1 MKKILNKTLPII
13 LSAAVLFSTVSVG
26 ALAVTPSE
34 SLMKTASTATP
45 EGTETLKADG
55 EDRAAETGTQ
65 TDAREDQTN
74 VDADIEEEVEA
85 TIPEEWVDV
94 HIKSVED
101 FLVFAKNCRL
111 DTWSRNKRVYLDAD
125 ISLLGCEF
133 DGIAT
138 FGGYFD
144 GQDHTIKDLNIYES
158 ESYLGLFSRVQSDG
172 VIIDLNVEGRVTPS
186 GATTIIGGLC
196 GDNSGI
202 IANCSFKG
210 VVDGED
216 YVGGLVGINELS
228 GMIMDCETSGSVTGT
243 HFTGGIAGENM
254 GNIGECTNRACV
266 NITNHETALSV
277 DDISVDSLLS
287 VVGLEDEDKDEA
299 EASAMVNGV
308 VDMGGIA
315 GISIGVIQY
324 CTNEGPVGYENVGY
338 NVGGIAGRQS
348 GYILSSTNNAE
359 ILGRKDVGGIVGQAE
374 PYVTLDFANDITQQL
389 SENIEKLHDVISV
402 TLNDA
407 DSQSD
412 TISARLSVIQ
422 AFADNALNDTKF
434 LESETIDW
442 ANGMTSAANEAIDR
456 VNYIITE
463 SGKSGGVID
472 NATSAAKSTKDAA
485 NSLKSAVNDLDVYKY
500 MSKDEQLEYDA
511 ARNNL
516 EEAIDEHTDYVSDY
530 TEDNYDA
537 FYNYYIDYYRFE
549 SGYTTGDGD
558 SNENN
563 LAYVDG
569 DNEVI
574 KETSS
579 SSQPSSMTAAQIT
592 ADDSTYKKTGTWVH
606 KGADDDEFPSTDG
619 GDQQT
624 LDNSLRSKAAEEA
637 TTACGDA
644 ALEYADKKYQE
655 AHGGATSSKYANDI
669 ADYADTMASII
680 YAHTDEIE
688 ESTLNDAEKAFGS
701 ISDAAGSLQSAGS
714 SGKAIVDNI
723 KSRDSISLPSFSSE
737 YKTHATSLTNNIQGM
752 SDNFGLLNN
761 EMNGASD
768 ALISDL
774 SSVNDQF
781 NVIMQLFTDA
791 IDGVLD
797 NDYSDTYEDASMDV
811 AESTTDATIDSCTN
825 NGEVKGSIN
834 VSGIAGTMAIEY
846 DFDLES
852 DVTGIKDA
860 TMNRT
865 YLTKCVLRKNVNKE
879 DVTAQKNYAGGACGL
894 QEMGTIIDCENYA
907 KIESSTAGYVG
918 GIAGASYS
926 NIVRGYSKCS
936 LTGLS
941 YVGGIVGD
949 GCNIY
954 DSLAMV
960 KISDATEWY
969 GAVAGHVDTDGI
981 VRNNFFVGDDLA
993 GIDRVSYA
1001 KKAEPITFIEAQSIE
1016 DVPEYFDNV
1025 YVSFVVSDEDEDGNE
1040 VETELQEYACAY
1052 GQNIA
1057 EADYPEVPE
1066 KEGYYVV
1073 WDTESIDRLEYDE
1086 VITATY
1092 VRNNTTLAGDILR
1105 SNKQSAILVDGE
1117 FKEGDELRA
1126 VLNVNVPDTME
1137 NCEEYWS
1144 LEIPQDG
1151 NEVHQVRYIKSDD
1164 MRNEPEIY
1172 VNETGTWR
1180 KLTDEEIGSM
1190 GSYETFNVT
1199 GNMVK
1204 LQMIYSDKKHK
1215 ILMTALIIAGIIAGL
1230 AILACIIIVIVKSR
1244 KRVHRKVKRMA
1255 EDIKEKQSAKEP
1267 AMKFVSEEDVPAEET
1282 PSEDAPAEEA
1292 VTEDVPSSEP
1302 GVPSEDEN
1310 KEDEQ

>member
-34 SLMKTASTATP
+34 SLMKTATTATP

-144 GQDHTIKDLNIYES
+144 GQNHTIKDLNIYES

-254 GNIGECTNRACV
+254 GNIGECTNRSCV

-500 MSKDEQLEYDA
+500 MSEDEQLEYEA

-516 EEAIDEHTDYVSDY
+516 ESAIDEHTDYVSEY
-530 TEDNYDA
+530 TEKYYDA
-537 FYNYYIDYYRFE
+537 FYNYYIDYYRFASNYE
-549 SGYTTGDGD
+549 LEDGV
-558 SNENN
+558 NEKD
-563 LAYVDG
+563 LAYVDSDG
-569 DNEVI
+569 NDII
-574 KETSS
+574 KKTESS
-579 SSQPSSMTAAQIT
+579 KVPDSSMAASKIT
-592 ADDSTYKKTGTWVH
+592 ADNSVYMKKGTWIH
-606 KGADDDEFPSTDG
+606 QGATDTTFPSTDG
-619 GDQQT
+619 GSKQGN
-624 LDNSLRSKAAEEA
+624 DNALVSKAAEEA

-644 ALEYADKKYQE
+644 ALDYADDKYKGNHTE
-655 AHGGATSSKYANDI
+655 SNSYASDI
-669 ADYADTMASII
+669 ADYTDTMASII
-680 YAHTDEIE
+680 YAHSDEIE

-723 KSRDSISLPSFSSE
+723 KSRDSISLPTFSSE

-825 NGEVKGSIN
+825 NGTVKGSIN

-936 LTGLS
+936 LAGLS

-1267 AMKFVSEEDVPAEET
+1267 AMKFVSEEDVPTEET
-1282 PSEDAPAEEA
+1282 PSEDVE
-1292 VTEDVPSSEP
+1292 
-1302 GVPSEDEN
+1302 PSEDEN